1 VSERRAAA
9 VREVADEWT
18 AERRERGRRDEVGAV
33 VRSAAAAA
41 AYAASGGSIVA
52 PFLVSLGAIE

>member
-1 VSERRAAA
+1 MQPADLGEA
-9 VREVADEWT
+9 VAVEEQLL
-18 AERRERGRRDEVGAV
+18 ERGRRDEVGAV

-52 PFLVSLGAIE
+52 PFLVSLGATE